1 MNTLPEQFGMITNPI
16 FVYRERNTIICI
28 NLSVMFNKVATG
40 ILLNIIYPSSIIAF
54 APYLILFPCQR
65 FVNANRI
72 MSGTPI
78 CSKVN
83 NLCHILFFLP
93 SPFYKRGW

>member
-16 FVYRERNTIICI
+16 FVYRKRNTIICI

-54 APYLILFPCQR
+54 TPYLVFFVCQR
-65 FVNANRI
+65 FVNSDRI
-72 MSGTPI
+72 MTGTPV

-83 NLCHILFFLP
+83 NLCHITNYFIP
-93 SPFYKRGW
+93 S